1 MLIMMYQMDVDV
13 FLFNQVVA
21 YFSFFGIVTS
31 YWDAVFLHFAFS
43 GIKVFI
49 QFHFISKV

>member
-1 MLIMMYQMDVDV
+1 MLIMMNEMDVDV

-21 YFSFFGIVTS
+21 YFGYFSIVTS